1 MRQKKKIV
9 YVLIVKQKSHCKAL
23 VFLFCFSP
31 LGAYEKVEPCAVYR
45 YVSLGCSC
53 SGIAVLGNL
62 LFSKNKQ
69 TKNHHLVLFFF
80 FFFERCDLL
89 VFVPWL
95 CDVSQNCSSNVQ
107 YSEHACRSVSILSE

>member
-31 LGAYEKVEPCAVYR
+31 LGAYEKVEPCAVNR

-80 FFFERCDLL
+80 FFLRGVIYLFLFHGFVML
-89 VFVPWL
+89 VKTVPRMF
-95 CDVSQNCSSNVQ
+95 SI
-107 YSEHACRSVSILSE
+107 RSMPVGL